1 MSPLVSVIIP
11 VYNVVAYL
19 SRCIDSILSQTFQGF
34 EIILVDDG
42 SMDGSEKLCD
52 KLAYANEKIQVFH
65 IQNSGPSKARNVG
78 LDHAKGKYIYCMD
91 SDDYLEKDAFAK
103 VVEEMEKGYDLISF
117 NFIREDAEGKIL
129 RHSSYK
135 KQNLMFS
142 NSDELF
148 HFLCSSFLCYD
159 VGWEGWSR
167 FFRKDIIDKYHI
179 RYCEDS
185 RIGED
190 MAFCLCYMMHI
201 SSYHVLPDEFYHYIK
216 REGTLLRQSCEVNN
230 FPVFE
235 KMILEVLEHI
245 NQYCE
250 KEILKCYPTI
260 LMSFVEM
267 EINRL
272 RGENIP
278 ESTIGKIA
286 YKSLSKDCRK
296 NLQRFAEKEISKKLL
311 GKGLFVKYRYDAMLC
326 INNGSTIK
334 CLFAKAQY
342 NLYYNIRSL
351 YHKIKS

>member
-19 SRCIDSILSQTFQGF
+19 SRCIDSILSQTFQDF

-42 SMDGSEKLCD
+42 SSDGSETLCD
-52 KLAYANEKIQVFH
+52 KLADASEKIQVFH
-65 IQNSGPSKARNVG
+65 IQNSGPSCARNVG

-103 VVEEMEKGYDLISF
+103 VVEEMEKGYDMVSF
-117 NFIREDAEGKIL
+117 NFVREDADGNVL
-129 RHSSYK
+129 RHSAYK
-135 KQNLMFS
+135 KQKLSFS
-142 NSDELF
+142 SSDELF
-148 HFLCSSFLCYD
+148 HFLCSSFLCYE
-159 VGWEGWSR
+159 VGWEGWNR

-179 RYCEDS
+179 RYCVDS
-185 RIGED
+185 KIGED

-201 SSYHVLPDEFYHYIK
+201 TSYQVLSEGFYHYIK
-216 REGTLLRQSCEVNN
+216 RDGTLLGKSNDANN

-235 KMILEVLEHI
+235 KMALGMLEHI
-245 NQYCE
+245 EQYCNE
-250 KEILKCYPTI
+250 EIQRFYPTI

-267 EINRL
+267 EISRL
-272 RGENIP
+272 RGGKVS
-278 ESTIGKIA
+278 ESNIGKIA
-286 YKSLSKDCRK
+286 YKSLSKNCCKD
-296 NLQRFAEKEISKKLL
+296 LQRFTKEKTSRKLL

-342 NLYYNIRSL
+342 NLYYNMRSL
-351 YHKIKS
+351 YHRVK